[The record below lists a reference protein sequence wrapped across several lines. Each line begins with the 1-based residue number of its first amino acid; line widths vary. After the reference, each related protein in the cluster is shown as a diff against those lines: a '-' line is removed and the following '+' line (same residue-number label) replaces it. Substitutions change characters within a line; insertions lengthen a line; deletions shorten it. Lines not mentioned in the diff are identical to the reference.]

1 MGVFEYGAHREGRL
15 TCGYSGCWC
24 WPSLG
29 ACRRRLHQASRHR
42 EAGPDQPPLAVSED
56 GFGIVA
62 GFDNAPTHIEIFTE
76 PQCSHCA
83 DLQTDFGDQLAYYIG
98 VGQLEVTYR
107 PMTFLD
113 DRPAAIR
120 RRSATRCSLAAQ
132 KTGSPQVTATGTEF
146 QHFVENVWAHQ
157 RPGGNPPTGDE
168 LLDFAKKAG
177 MPDAVAQN
185 IKGGGSAVNVKEM
198 DDANFEFLYEID
210 SVETGTPTVYDLGKG
225 EKLDIY
231 DDNWLTKLVQS

>member
-1 MGVFEYGAHREGRL
+1 MRISRTVVLITAA
-15 TCGYSGCWC
+15 TMIVAVGCTK
-24 WPSLG
+24 
-29 ACRRRLHQASRHR
+29 QV
-42 EAGPDQPPLAVSED
+42 AGTAESDPNKPPLTVSKD
-56 GFGIVA
+56 GYGIVA
-62 GFDNAPTHIEIFTE
+62 GFDNAPTKIEIYTE
-76 PQCSHCA
+76 PQCNHCA
-83 DLQTDFGDQLAYYIG
+83 DLQHDFGDQLAYYIAD
-98 VGQLEVTYR
+98 GQLEVTYR

-113 DRPAAIR
+113 DTTGGYSGQVSNALFL
-120 RRSATRCSLAAQ
+120 ATQ

-231 DDNWLTKLVQS
+231 DNNWLTKLVQS

>member
-1 MGVFEYGAHREGRL
+1 MRISRTVVLITAATMIVAVGCTKQVAGAAE
-15 TCGYSGCWC
+15 SD
-24 WPSLG
+24 PNK
-29 ACRRRLHQASRHR
+29 
-42 EAGPDQPPLAVSED
+42 PPLTVSKD
-56 GFGIVA
+56 GYGIVA
-62 GFDNAPTHIEIFTE
+62 GFDNAPTKIEIYTE
-76 PQCSHCA
+76 PQCNHCA
-83 DLQTDFGDQLAYYIG
+83 DLQHDFGDQLAYYIA

-113 DRPAAIR
+113 DTTGGYSGQVSNALFL
-120 RRSATRCSLAAQ
+120 ATQ

>member
-1 MGVFEYGAHREGRL
+1 MRISRTVVLITAA
-15 TCGYSGCWC
+15 TMIVAVGCTK
-24 WPSLG
+24 
-29 ACRRRLHQASRHR
+29 QV
-42 EAGPDQPPLAVSED
+42 AGTAESDPNKPPLTVSKD
-56 GFGIVA
+56 GYGIVA
-62 GFDNAPTHIEIFTE
+62 GFDNAPAKIEIYTE
-76 PQCSHCA
+76 PQCNHCA
-83 DLQTDFGDQLAYYIG
+83 DLQHDFGDQLAYYIA

-113 DRPAAIR
+113 DTTGGYSGQVSNALFL
-120 RRSATRCSLAAQ
+120 ATQ

-231 DDNWLTKLVQS
+231 DNNWLTKLVQS

>member
-1 MGVFEYGAHREGRL
+1 MRISRTVVLITAATMIVGV
-15 TCGYSGCWC
+15 GCTKQVAGTAESD
-24 WPSLG
+24 PSK
-29 ACRRRLHQASRHR
+29 
-42 EAGPDQPPLAVSED
+42 PPLMVSKD
-56 GFGIVA
+56 GYGIVA
-62 GFDNAPTHIEIFTE
+62 GFDNAPAKIEIYTE
-76 PQCSHCA
+76 PQCNHCA
-83 DLQTDFGDQLAYYIG
+83 DLQHDFGEQLAYYIA

-113 DRPAAIR
+113 DTTGGYSGQVSNALFL
-120 RRSATRCSLAAQ
+120 ATE

-157 RPGGNPPTGDE
+157 RPGGKPPTGDE

-198 DDANFEFLYEID
+198 DAANFEFLFEID
-210 SVETGTPTVYDLGKG
+210 SVETGTPTVYDLGSG
-225 EKLDIY
+225 EKLDIF
-231 DDNWLTKLVQS
+231 DNAWLTKLVQS

>member
-1 MGVFEYGAHREGRL
+1 
-15 TCGYSGCWC
+15 
-24 WPSLG
+24 
-29 ACRRRLHQASRHR
+29 
-42 EAGPDQPPLAVSED
+42 
-56 GFGIVA
+56 
-62 GFDNAPTHIEIFTE
+62 
-76 PQCSHCA
+76 
-83 DLQTDFGDQLAYYIG
+83 
-98 VGQLEVTYR
+98 
-107 PMTFLD
+107 MTFLD
-113 DRPAAIR
+113 DTTGGYSGQVSNALFL
-120 RRSATRCSLAAQ
+120 ATE

-210 SVETGTPTVYDLGKG
+210 SVEMGTPTVYDLGKG

-231 DDNWLTKLVQS
+231 DNNWLTKLVQS

>member
-1 MGVFEYGAHREGRL
+1 MRISRTVVLITAA
-15 TCGYSGCWC
+15 TMIVAVGCTK
-24 WPSLG
+24 
-29 ACRRRLHQASRHR
+29 QV
-42 EAGPDQPPLAVSED
+42 AGTAESDPNKPPLTVSKD
-56 GFGIVA
+56 GYGIVA
-62 GFDNAPTHIEIFTE
+62 GFDNAPTKIEIYTE
-76 PQCSHCA
+76 PQCNHCA
-83 DLQTDFGDQLAYYIG
+83 DLQHDFGDQLAYYIA

-113 DRPAAIR
+113 DTTGGYSGQVSNALFL
-120 RRSATRCSLAAQ
+120 ATQ

-168 LLDFAKKAG
+168 LLDFAKIAG

-185 IKGGGSAVNVKEM
+185 IKDGGSAINVKAM

-210 SVETGTPTVYDLGKG
+210 SVDMGTPTVYDLGKG

-231 DDNWLTKLVQS
+231 DNDWLSKLVQS

>member
-1 MGVFEYGAHREGRL
+1 MRISRTVVLITAA
-15 TCGYSGCWC
+15 TMIVAVGCTK
-24 WPSLG
+24 
-29 ACRRRLHQASRHR
+29 QV
-42 EAGPDQPPLAVSED
+42 AGTAESDPNKPPLTVSKD
-56 GFGIVA
+56 GYGIVA
-62 GFDNAPTHIEIFTE
+62 GFDNAPTKIEIYTE
-76 PQCSHCA
+76 PQCNHCA
-83 DLQTDFGDQLAYYIG
+83 DLQHDFGDQLAYYIA

-113 DRPAAIR
+113 DTTGGYSGQVSNALFL
-120 RRSATRCSLAAQ
+120 ATQ

-231 DDNWLTKLVQS
+231 DNNWLTKLVQS